1 MIFNSRLGQAIENIF
16 FERDPVIKKKDII
29 KDTFVDGVLKELREF
44 KKHRKTREEKN
55 TMQESLI
62 KTLKKQGYESF
73 LGTEIEFATSQ
84 IGKSYLFNVPNS
96 RHGALS
102 KFRGKQIRVV
112 CAERVDSKVRYMIAA
127 VGHAGARL
135 F

>member
-1 MIFNSRLGQAIENIF
+1 MI
-16 FERDPVIKKKDII
+16 KTKDII
-29 KDTFVDGVLKELREF
+29 KDTFVDEVLKELRKF

-55 TMQESLI
+55 AMQERLI

-84 IGKSYLFNVPNS
+84 IGQSYLFNVPNS
-96 RHGALS
+96 RHGPLS

-112 CAERVDSKVRYMIAA
+112 CAERVGSKVRYMIAA
-127 VGHAGARL
+127 VGHAGTQP